1 MKKAKWLRINEA
13 PLDELG
19 HVYSM
24 ELSWGRRTDVLGTVK
39 VHGSGERFVTGHF
52 HGFDITHWHPLP
64 EPPYDTDKQIKDALV
79 KKREFSGR
87 ILYQQYGLHRTP
99 ATLRA
104 LLAIKQGSVR
114 WQIKRHRND
123 ENEKLL
129 IVPRGVSK
137 ALIRKLISRGIA
149 GYGKDR
155 VRLTP
160 TGYEVFLN
168 NAWTPAV

>member
-1 MKKAKWLRINEA
+1 MKAWLRINEA

-64 EPPYDTDKQIKDALV
+64 EPPYDKDKQMKDALV
-79 KKREFSGR
+79 KKREFSER
-87 ILYQQYGLHRTP
+87 VFYQQYGLRRTP

-104 LLAIKQGSVR
+104 LMAIRQGSVR
-114 WQIKRHRND
+114 MGRDSSI
-123 ENEKLL
+123 
-129 IVPRGVSK
+129 IVPRGVGK
-137 ALIRKLISRGIA
+137 PLIRKLISRGIA
-149 GYGKDR
+149 EVYGERKSA
-155 VRLTP
+155 VRLTV
-160 TGYEVFLN
+160 TGKEMFGNFL
-168 NAWTPAV
+168 AVRLWRGGT